1 MSERSEFQLRVDS
14 FMEKARQ
21 ELPDSPCI
29 PSEDVRR
36 LRATLILEEALE
48 TIEALG
54 FGVGVV
60 ERRTGESGC
69 LSIDD
74 CEFLAIGD
82 PDMVKIADGCCD
94 TIVVTLGT
102 LSACGMSDRA
112 LMYEVCDSNDSKFI
126 DGHIRED
133 GKLVK
138 GPAYRP
144 ADLLT
149 ILVSQSVA
157 PC

>member
-1 MSERSEFQLRVDS
+1 MSERSEFQLRVDN

-21 ELPDSPCI
+21 ELPESPCI
-29 PSEDVRR
+29 PSEEVRR
-36 LRATLILEEALE
+36 LRASLILEEALE

-54 FGVGVV
+54 FSVCARGAIEHVH
-60 ERRTGESGC
+60 E
-69 LSIDD
+69 LSIDG
-74 CEFLAIGD
+74 CSFHATID

-94 TIVVTLGT
+94 TLFVTLGT

-112 LMYEVCDSNDSKFI
+112 LMDEVCDSNDSKFI

-133 GKLVK
+133 GKLIK

-144 ADLLT
+144 ADLMAV
-149 ILVSQSVA
+149 LVSQSVD